1 MKQTALDY
9 FMQSLGI
16 TKTSKF
22 EITDTDGSPK
32 IIHVSEVYEQAKAME
47 KEQIIESYCIGCAD
61 ITKDNNIFPRETS
74 EQYYNETFKSE

>member
-47 KEQIIESYCIGCAD
+47 KDQIISAHESASMDAGFENSA
-61 ITKDNNIFPRETS
+61 KDWAE
-74 EQYYNETFKSE
+74 EYYNKLKTK

>member
-47 KEQIIESYCIGCAD
+47 KNNYICSKCSSDG
-61 ITKDNNIFPRETS
+61 KDMQQMQNKENN
-74 EQYYNETFKSE
+74 